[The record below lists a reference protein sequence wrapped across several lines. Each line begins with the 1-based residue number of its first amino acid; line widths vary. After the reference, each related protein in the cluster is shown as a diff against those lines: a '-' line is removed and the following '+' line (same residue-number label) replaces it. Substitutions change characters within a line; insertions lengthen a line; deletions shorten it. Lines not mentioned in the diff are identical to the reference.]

1 MNPEKVEY
9 IVDALSDLELLAQL
23 AEEAAELGH
32 AALKLRRAIDGGN
45 PTPVTKAE
53 AVKNLREEIADVW
66 LLVKVLGMDEERDV
80 ATYREIMARKV
91 DRWAKRM
98 DWGSE

>member
-9 IVDALSDLELLAQL
+9 IVDALSDVELLAQL

-66 LLVKVLGMDEERDV
+66 LLVKVLGMDEDQDIEI
-80 ATYREIMARKV
+80 YREIMASKV
-91 DRWAKRM
+91 DRWASRM